1 MAQGRG
7 NRGSWVCIEECVIPR
22 DFQDEVGHV
31 VTEILVTASKVLKAK
46 CHDIV
51 IYSQMVQKSILYR

>member
-46 CHDIV
+46 GRWKGDS
-51 IYSQMVQKSILYR
+51 Y